1 MSLHT
6 KELFE
11 RSEKAIKKIKKKLER
26 LDWSSRIRL
35 VIFLKFLVN
44 LSCLMWSKLI

>member
-11 RSEKAIKKIKKKLER
+11 RSEKAIKKLKKKLDK
-26 LDWSSRIRL
+26 LDWSTSA
-35 VIFLKFLVN
+35 KN
-44 LSCLMWSKLI
+44 NDK

>member
-1 MSLHT
+1 MTKNKDKPSNIPNIPMSLHT

-26 LDWSSRIRL
+26 LD
-35 VIFLKFLVN
+35 
-44 LSCLMWSKLI
+44 